1 MTKALLISV
10 DGSVKRI
17 LVNGLKDLQAHVGG
31 YIEGIYLNGGG
42 NLAYVN
48 EEGKLRGLPVNKRAS
63 MFIHDK
69 GARVQTHDFIVGNMV
84 IVGAPDENGED
95 TDVSEALCAELGL

>member
-1 MTKALLISV
+1 M
-10 DGSVKRI
+10 
-17 LVNGLKDLQAHVGG
+17 
-31 YIEGIYLNGGG
+31 
-42 NLAYVN
+42 N

-84 IVGAPDENGED
+84 VVGAPDENGED
-95 TDVSEALCAELGL
+95 TDVSESLCAELGL